1 MNNIKRTELEIL
13 DMAIFEAKQYG
24 ILVAEAKE
32 RKDKLNNMAYAEV
45 KEIAF
50 KKGDTKKL
58 EEYYKEKLEC
68 QKSNLNHEKCL
79 ALDFVRAEEGLRAS
93 NEKIE
98 LLRWL
103 YKENPNE

>member
-13 DMAIFEAKQYG
+13 DVAIFEAKQYG
-24 ILVAEAKE
+24 RLVAEVEK
-32 RKDKLNNMAYAEV
+32 RKDKLNSMAYAEV

-68 QKSNLNHEKCL
+68 QKSNLNSEKYL
-79 ALDFVRAEEGLRAS
+79 ALDLARTEIRLEAS
-93 NEKIE
+93 NDKLE

-103 YKENPNE
+103 YKENQNE

>member
-1 MNNIKRTELEIL
+1 MSNIKRTELEIL
-13 DMAIFEAKQYG
+13 DVAIFEAKQYG
-24 ILVAEAKE
+24 RLVAEVEE
-32 RKDKLNNMAYAEV
+32 RKNKLNNMAYAEV

-58 EEYYKEKLEC
+58 EEYYKEKLKC
-68 QKSNLNHEKCL
+68 QKNNLTRENFL
-79 ALDFVRAEEGLRAS
+79 ALDLARAEIRLEAS
-93 NEKIE
+93 NEKLE

>member
-13 DMAIFEAKQYG
+13 DVAIFEAKQYG
-24 ILVAEAKE
+24 RLVAEVEK
-32 RKDKLNNMAYAEV
+32 RKDKLNNIAYAEV

-68 QKSNLNHEKCL
+68 QKSNLNHEKYL
-79 ALDFVRAEEGLRAS
+79 ALDYARAEIRLEAS
-93 NEKIE
+93 NEKLE

-103 YKENPNE
+103 YKENPNG

>member
-13 DMAIFEAKQYG
+13 DIAIFEAKQYG
-24 ILVAEAKE
+24 RLVAEVKE
-32 RKDKLNNMAYAEV
+32 RKDKLNDMAYAEV

-68 QKSNLNHEKCL
+68 QKSNLNHEKYL
-79 ALDFVRAEEGLRAS
+79 ALDLARTEIRLEAT
-93 NEKIE
+93 NEKLE

>member
-1 MNNIKRTELEIL
+1 MSNIKRTDLEIL
-13 DMAIFEAKQYG
+13 DVAIFYAKQYG
-24 ILVAEAKE
+24 TLVAEVKE

-45 KEIAF
+45 KEVAF

-68 QKSNLNHEKCL
+68 QKSNLNHEKYL
-79 ALDFVRAEEGLRAS
+79 ALDLARAEIRLEAN
-93 NEKIE
+93 NEKLE

-103 YKENPNE
+103 YKENQNE

>member
-13 DMAIFEAKQYG
+13 DVAIFEAKRYG
-24 ILVAEAKE
+24 RLVAEVEK
-32 RKDKLNNMAYAEV
+32 RKDKLNDMAYAEV

-58 EEYYKEKLEC
+58 EEYYKEKLEW
-68 QKSNLNHEKCL
+68 QKSNLNHEKFL
-79 ALDFVRAEEGLRAS
+79 ALDLARTEIRLEAS
-93 NEKIE
+93 NEKLE

>member
-13 DMAIFEAKQYG
+13 DVAIFFAKQYG
-24 ILVAEAKE
+24 TLVADVKE

-68 QKSNLNHEKCL
+68 QKSNLNHEKFL
-79 ALDFVRAEEGLRAS
+79 ALDLARAETRLEAS
-93 NEKIE
+93 NEKLE

>member
-13 DMAIFEAKQYG
+13 DIAIFEAKQYG
-24 ILVAEAKE
+24 RLVAEVEK
-32 RKDKLNNMAYAEV
+32 RKYKLNNMGYAEV

-68 QKSNLNHEKCL
+68 QKSNLNHEKYL
-79 ALDFVRAEEGLRAS
+79 ALDLARAEIRLEAS
-93 NEKIE
+93 NEKLE

>member
-1 MNNIKRTELEIL
+1 MSNIKRTDLEIL
-13 DMAIFEAKQYG
+13 DVAIFWAKQYG
-24 ILVAEAKE
+24 TLVAEVKE

-45 KEIAF
+45 KEVAF

-68 QKSNLNHEKCL
+68 QKSNLNHEKYL
-79 ALDFVRAEEGLRAS
+79 ALDLARAETRLEAN
-93 NEKIE
+93 NERLE

>member
-1 MNNIKRTELEIL
+1 MSNIKRTELEIL

-24 ILVAEAKE
+24 RLVTEFEE
-32 RKDKLNNMAYAEV
+32 RRDKLNNMAHAVV

-50 KKGDTKKL
+50 KKGETKKL

-68 QKSNLNHEKCL
+68 QKSNLNREKYL

-93 NEKIE
+93 NEKLE